1 MTKISLILKA
11 RIYSFTN
18 HLLCMYYMRGTTLG
32 ARHTNKKDK
41 FLSSQPSQESGRYKK
56 VNKRMKRSHN

>member
-18 HLLCMYYMRGTTLG
+18 HLLRVYYMRGTTLG
-32 ARHTNKKDK
+32 ARHMNKKDK
-41 FLSSQPSQESGRYKK
+41 FLSLESGRYKK